1 MEFYSIR
8 NFFEIASLEMMMIY
22 LDWEDEGEVLSNES
36 IFFWRI
42 EIWIM
47 DYENRGLN
55 ERAEEIFVN

>member
-36 IFFWRI
+36 IFF
-42 EIWIM
+42 
-47 DYENRGLN
+47 
-55 ERAEEIFVN
+55 